1 MSRKKKDYGIMVKQP
16 KVHTIYGCSNPYVK
30 DGSMCCDGPCM
41 YCEYQ
46 YIAGTYKEY
55 N

>member
-16 KVHTIYGCSNPYVK
+16 KEHIIYGCAHPDVK
-30 DGSMCCDGPCM
+30 AGIMCCDGPCM

-46 YIAGTYKEY
+46 YIAGKYKSY
-55 N
+55 